1 MSWFNGARPIRGQ
14 FFVRRSAVMLLLAG
28 APASLLAGCIE
39 PLYAPQLGHEALAP
53 QLQAIKV
60 EPIPDRIGHYL
71 ENDLI
76 FALNGTGSTVEPK
89 YRLVVT
95 VHEKLSTPIVNTVT
109 GEAQAG
115 NVTVEAEYQLFKIAG
130 SNEPIAKGNVANFVV
145 YDRSTQRLSNVRAAR
160 DAEVR
165 NAEVLADQ
173 IRTRLAI
180 ALKNQTS

>member
-1 MSWFNGARPIRGQ
+1 MSWFNRSRPIRGR
-14 FFVRRSAVMLLLAG
+14 FFGRRAAVMLLLAG
-28 APASLLAGCIE
+28 APASVLTGCVE
-39 PLYAPQLGHEALAP
+39 PLYAPQLGHDSIVP
-53 QLQAIKV
+53 QMQAIKV
-60 EPIPDRIGHYL
+60 EPIPDRLGHYL

-76 FALNGTGSTVEPK
+76 FALNGTGAPVDPK

-95 VHEKLSTPIVNTVT
+95 VHERQSTPIVNTVT

-115 NVTVEAEYQLFKIAG
+115 NVTVDAEYQLFKIAG
-130 SNEPIAKGNVANFVV
+130 ANEPIVKGNVSNFVV

-165 NAEVLADQ
+165 NAQVLADQ